1 MFFQGLF
8 CIFITNDKICI
19 KLIYFTQIKK
29 DTPFYPRTIQL
40 DDNNYDTLIDSYVMH
55 NEEKIKKLGH
65 YVRLDFDI
73 ISPDLPIS
81 LARSILNYIDSK

>member
-1 MFFQGLF
+1 MYKIN
-8 CIFITNDKICI
+8 IFYTDKEG
-19 KLIYFTQIKK
+19 Y
-29 DTPFYPRTIQL
+29 PYYPRTIEL
-40 DDNNYDTLIDSYVMH
+40 DDSNYDMLIDSYVMQ

-73 ISPDLPIS
+73 VSPDLPMF

>member
-1 MFFQGLF
+1 MYKINLYYS
-8 CIFITNDKICI
+8 DKEG
-19 KLIYFTQIKK
+19 Y
-29 DTPFYPRTIQL
+29 PFYPKTIEL

-73 ISPDLPIS
+73 ISPDLPMS